1 LWFSTIDFS
10 VIYYSD
16 ILNRKIMKL
25 LTNENNPL
33 SLKVLISANFAQKE
47 LKLEIASVNGRFR
60 LNITY
65 VKRTG
70 N

>member
-1 LWFSTIDFS
+1 
-10 VIYYSD
+10 
-16 ILNRKIMKL
+16 MKL

-33 SLKVLISANFAQKE
+33 SLKVLISANFAQKD

-65 VKRTG
+65 GKRTG